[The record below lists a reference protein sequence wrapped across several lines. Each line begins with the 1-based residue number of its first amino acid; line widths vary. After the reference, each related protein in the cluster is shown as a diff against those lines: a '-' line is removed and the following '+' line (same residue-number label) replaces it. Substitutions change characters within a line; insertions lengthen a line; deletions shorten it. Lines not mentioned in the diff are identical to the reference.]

1 MYPLKSSVE
10 GPAAFWQESNQSNSL
25 YTQDEAIQD
34 FLNLPSDMESFM
46 ALGSIEEVT
55 MKEEGSNILPDI
67 LRDIG
72 IPQEMEQQTE
82 KEEEEEYSL
91 ESNQS
96 LIDEV
101 ESYLQFVSGSP
112 TTLDQDDSSTFESNW
127 NLRDIKETDQ
137 TLMNDNSMSVNADKI
152 FDALTSGN
160 VVQDGIDLNEA
171 DLQNAY
177 TTSVVGKNGE
187 NVIIIIAAPQ
197 SAPASPLSAMSPAH
211 SVNSSTMALSPRP
224 AASPAGSTGSS
235 SDYEW
240 TPSPMSTSSS
250 STVGKARKKYQRKT
264 PTVPPS
270 GPYPKEKT
278 ERKKAQNRS
287 AAYKYREKKK
297 AEQEAV
303 DDELTQLEERNT
315 VLKKRMSDL
324 EIELKCLKK
333 LVAEVGLSAYL

>member
-10 GPAAFWQESNQSNSL
+10 GPPAFPQESNLSNSL

-55 MKEEGSNILPDI
+55 MKEEGSSVLPDI
-67 LRDIG
+67 LKDVG
-72 IPQEMEQQTE
+72 IPQEMEQQV
-82 KEEEEEYSL
+82 KEEDYSL

-101 ESYLQFVSGSP
+101 ESYLQFVSGTP
-112 TTLDQDDSSTFESNW
+112 TTVDQDDSSTFESNW
-127 NLRDIKETDQ
+127 SLGDITETDQ
-137 TLMNDNSMSVNADKI
+137 TIMNNNSSSSSSVSADKI

-160 VVQDGIDLNEA
+160 VIQDGIDLNES
-171 DLQNAY
+171 DLQNAF

-187 NVIIIIAAPQ
+187 NVIIIIAAPPPPP
-197 SAPASPLSAMSPAH
+197 SSPVSSAMSPAP
-211 SVNSSTMALSPRP
+211 SVYTLSPRP
-224 AASPAGSTGSS
+224 AASPAGSTGSG

-240 TPSPMSTSSS
+240 TPSPQSVSTI
-250 STVGKARKKYQRKT
+250 GKARKKYQRKT
-264 PTVPPS
+264 PTVPPT
-270 GPYPKEKT
+270 GPYPKEKK

-303 DDELTQLEERNT
+303 DDELTQLEERNV
-315 VLKKRMSDL
+315 VLNKRMSDL